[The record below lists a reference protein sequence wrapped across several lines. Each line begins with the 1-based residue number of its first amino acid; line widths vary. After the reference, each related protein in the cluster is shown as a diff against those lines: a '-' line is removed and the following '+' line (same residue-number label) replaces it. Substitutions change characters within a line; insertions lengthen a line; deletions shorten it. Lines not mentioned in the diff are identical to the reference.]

1 MSIDYYQDKGSNQT
15 QEVQVWNQ
23 ESEEY
28 KKGLNLLYRVGKKV
42 GSVSEISKLLDQ
54 TLRMTQR
61 TLQSQASSLLL
72 IDHGKGEL
80 YFQVAEGRA
89 GNSLKQV
96 RLSLDSGIAGW
107 VARNA
112 RPLIVNDVS
121 QDTRFNKNVDETTGF
136 VTRSILAVPL
146 VSGREII
153 GVLEVLNKTGADG
166 FTERDMEVSIALA
179 ATVATAV
186 SNARLHQADLVGY
199 KGTISAL
206 AAAIDAKDPYTR
218 GHSQRVMEYALMG
231 GSSLL
236 PEDDLEVLE
245 YAAILHDVGKIGIS
259 DSILN
264 KDGTLTPEEIT
275 VMRTHP
281 VIGTNML
288 QDIPFLEK
296 AGVLIRHHHERYDG
310 NGYPDGLRGEEIPLG
325 ARILAVA
332 DVFDTLTKDRSYHA
346 AQSVG
351 YAISELYQ
359 FAGTQFC
366 PISVEAFVSGFRE
379 RYYPNS

>member
-1 MSIDYYQDKGSNQT
+1 MSIDCYQNKEINQT
-15 QEVQVWNQ
+15 QD
-23 ESEEY
+23 SDEY

-96 RLSLDSGIAGW
+96 RLNLESGIAGW

-112 RPLIVNDVS
+112 KPLIVNDVS

-146 VSGREII
+146 VQGREII
-153 GVLEVLNKTGADG
+153 GVLEVLNKISADG
-166 FTERDMEVSIALA
+166 FTDRDLEISTALA

-186 SNARLHQADLVGY
+186 SNARLHQAVLVGY
-199 KGTISAL
+199 KATISAL
-206 AAAIDAKDPYTR
+206 AAAIDAKDPYTH

-231 GSSLL
+231 ASSLL
-236 PEDDLEVLE
+236 PEDDLETLE

-264 KDGTLTPEEIT
+264 KAGTLTPEEIT
-275 VMRTHP
+275 VIRTHP
-281 VIGTNML
+281 VIGANML

-296 AGVLIRHHHERYDG
+296 ARVLIRHHHERYDG
-310 NGYPDGLRGEEIPLG
+310 NGYPDGLKGEEIPLG

-332 DVFDTLTKDRSYHA
+332 DVFDTLTKNRSYHS

-351 YAISELYQ
+351 YAVSELYQ

-366 PISVEAFVSGFRE
+366 PISVEAFVTGFRE
-379 RYYPNS
+379 WHYPNY

>member
-1 MSIDYYQDKGSNQT
+1 VSIDYYQDMGINQT
-15 QEVQVWNQ
+15 QEVQSWNQ
-23 ESEEY
+23 ESEDY

-61 TLQSQASSLLL
+61 TLQSQASSVIL
-72 IDHGKGEL
+72 IDQGKGEL
-80 YFQVAEGRA
+80 YFQIAGGQA
-89 GNSLKQV
+89 GNSLKKV

-107 VARNA
+107 VARNSK
-112 RPLIVNDVS
+112 PLIVNDVS

-166 FTERDMEVSIALA
+166 FTERDMEVSTALA
-179 ATVATAV
+179 ATVATAI
-186 SNARLHQADLVGY
+186 SNARLHQAVLAGY
-199 KGTISAL
+199 KGTIGAL

-218 GHSQRVMEYALMG
+218 GHSQRVMEYALVG

-264 KDGTLTPEEIT
+264 KAGALTPEELT
-275 VMRTHP
+275 VIRTHP
-281 VIGTNML
+281 VIGANML
-288 QDIPFLEK
+288 RDIPFLEK
-296 AGVLIRHHHERYDG
+296 AGILIRHHHERYDG
-310 NGYPDGLRGEEIPLG
+310 NGYAPTTLPRASATLSANYINSPAPSSAPSRWRPLSPASGSGTTPIPKHG
-325 ARILAVA
+325 
-332 DVFDTLTKDRSYHA
+332 
-346 AQSVG
+346 
-351 YAISELYQ
+351 
-359 FAGTQFC
+359 
-366 PISVEAFVSGFRE
+366 
-379 RYYPNS
+379 

>member
-1 MSIDYYQDKGSNQT
+1 MSIDYYQNKEINRT
-15 QEVQVWNQ
+15 QD
-23 ESEEY
+23 SDEY
-28 KKGLNLLYRVGKKV
+28 KKGLDLLYRVGKKV

-96 RLSLDSGIAGW
+96 RLNLESGIAGW

-112 RPLIVNDVS
+112 KPLIVNDVS

-136 VTRSILAVPL
+136 VTKSILAIPMISRGEV
-146 VSGREII
+146 I
-153 GVLEVLNKTGADG
+153 GVLEVINKTSADG
-166 FTERDMEVSIALA
+166 FTNRDMEVSTALA
-179 ATVATAV
+179 STVATAV
-186 SNARLHQADLVGY
+186 SNARLHQTVLVSY

-206 AAAIDAKDPYTR
+206 AAAIDAKDPYTH

-236 PEDDLEVLE
+236 PEDDLETLE

-264 KDGTLTPEEIT
+264 KAGTLTPEEIT
-275 VMRTHP
+275 VIRTHP
-281 VIGTNML
+281 VIGANML

-296 AGVLIRHHHERYDG
+296 ARVLIRHHHERYDG
-310 NGYPDGLRGEEIPLG
+310 NGYPDGLKGEEIPMG

-332 DVFDTLTKDRSYHA
+332 DVFDTLTKNRSYHS

-351 YAISELYQ
+351 YAVSELYQ

-366 PISVEAFVSGFRE
+366 PISVEAFVTGFRE
-379 RYYPNS
+379 WHYPNY